1 MKIRIN
7 KEELL
12 RLLRFMGGEW
22 IVSSTPF
29 GCPPEQSKVYLRRK
43 IGKSGGWEIS
53 ECLPDDE
60 VERLK
65 DELRGYLRERYSQT
79 HV

>member
-1 MKIRIN
+1 MKLRTN

-12 RLLRFMGGEW
+12 RLLRFSGGEW

-29 GCPPEQSKVYLRRK
+29 GCRPGQSKVYLRRK
-43 IGKSGGWEIS
+43 IGKSGGFEIS
-53 ECLPDDE
+53 ECLPNDE

-65 DELRGYLRERYSQT
+65 EELREYLRERYS
-79 HV
+79 

>member
-1 MKIRIN
+1 MKIRIA

-12 RLLRFMGGEW
+12 RLLRLSGGEW

-43 IGKSGGWEIS
+43 VGKSGGYQIS
-53 ECLPDDE
+53 ECLSNDE
-60 VERLK
+60 VKRLK
-65 DELRGYLRERYSQT
+65 DQLRQYLRQHLR
-79 HV
+79 